1 MRKIKQTVRTILLC
15 GFLFA
20 YTDATFAQITLSVKQ
35 QPVRE
40 VIKEIERIS
49 DYRFFYNENSI
60 PMEKRVTV
68 NVKDSDIENVLNLIA
83 DQMGISYVIKNNQI
97 ALSAEKRVNVAQ
109 QTRKVQGTVV
119 DDLGVPVIGANVSVK
134 GTTNGTITDMDGN
147 FLLEVPNNAILEIT
161 YIGYR
166 PQEIAIKGQT
176 RVDIKLAEDTQKL
189 DEVVVVGY
197 GTQKKATLTGAVASL
212 KGEELA
218 KVSQPNM
225 KANLIGKI
233 PGVRYQESTGE
244 PGVDS
249 SDRFNLHYS

>member
-109 QTRKVQGTVV
+109 QTRKVQGSVV
-119 DDLGVPVIGANVSVK
+119 DDLGVPVI
-134 GTTNGTITDMDGN
+134 
-147 FLLEVPNNAILEIT
+147 
-161 YIGYR
+161 
-166 PQEIAIKGQT
+166 
-176 RVDIKLAEDTQKL
+176 
-189 DEVVVVGY
+189 
-197 GTQKKATLTGAVASL
+197 
-212 KGEELA
+212 
-218 KVSQPNM
+218 
-225 KANLIGKI
+225 
-233 PGVRYQESTGE
+233 
-244 PGVDS
+244 
-249 SDRFNLHYS
+249 

>member
-83 DQMGISYVIKNNQI
+83 DQMGISY
-97 ALSAEKRVNVAQ
+97 
-109 QTRKVQGTVV
+109 
-119 DDLGVPVIGANVSVK
+119 
-134 GTTNGTITDMDGN
+134 
-147 FLLEVPNNAILEIT
+147 
-161 YIGYR
+161 
-166 PQEIAIKGQT
+166 
-176 RVDIKLAEDTQKL
+176 DIK
-189 DEVVVVGY
+189 
-197 GTQKKATLTGAVASL
+197 KKQIKT
-212 KGEELA
+212 K
-218 KVSQPNM
+218 
-225 KANLIGKI
+225 
-233 PGVRYQESTGE
+233 YSTKK
-244 PGVDS
+244 
-249 SDRFNLHYS
+249 NY

>member
-197 GTQKKATLTGAVASL
+197 GTQKK
-212 KGEELA
+212 KR
-218 KVSQPNM
+218 P
-225 KANLIGKI
+225 
-233 PGVRYQESTGE
+233 
-244 PGVDS
+244 
-249 SDRFNLHYS
+249 